1 MRLVLVM
8 VLAGLA
14 TLPQSASAQA
24 SDKERLEDF
33 YPGTLPESPQ
43 ELDEDRLDDFY
54 PESARSSEPAP
65 EESAPQLKA
74 RAGKARAWLIATAVV
89 TAVGV
94 PLLAVG
100 LTYDRRQP
108 PSEDFDLDFTGA
120 GLAITGGVMVFVGV
134 PGMAVSGATLG
145 QSKRKLRR
153 LEQAHYGCPRRVQ
166 WDLVHS
172 RLVF

>member
-1 MRLVLVM
+1 MRCLVGFVC
-8 VLAGLA
+8 VLALVGSPLGA
-14 TLPQSASAQA
+14 RAQDG
-24 SDKERLEDF
+24 DKERLEDF
-33 YPGTLPESPQ
+33 YPGTLPEGPQ
-43 ELDEDRLDDFY
+43 EFDEDRLGDFY
-54 PESARSSEPAP
+54 REPAPAP
-65 EESAPQLKA
+65 EESALQLKA

-89 TAVGV
+89 TAIGV

-120 GLAITGGVMVFVGV
+120 GLAFTGGVMVFVGV
-134 PGMAVSGATLG
+134 PGMAASGAVLG

-153 LEQAHYGCPRRVQ
+153 LEQAHYGTPRRVH
-166 WDLVHS
+166 WDLAQS